1 MRLPDNFQVR
11 GIGNEIQD
19 PQLNSLGTATLEKQ
33 QILPQTQSKYGVPKA
48 ECQQATQRRLA
59 PAKSRIIF
67 YFLSSIASSWHTH
80 PPRLIPNDLLFTAL
94 SHRNNYKVSWTGIT
108 VTLRYRTRS
117 KIQGCVQNS
126 SRQALNQR
134 KHVQK
139 HSLFKIRYF

>member
-48 ECQQATQRRLA
+48 ECQQATQGRLA

-67 YFLSSIASSWHTH
+67 YFLSSTASSWHTH